1 MNAASRALASPLANR
16 TYRHLFL
23 AQISALTGTG
33 VMTVGL
39 ALLAY
44 QLAGDDAGAVLGIAL
59 SLRIVAFVLISP
71 LFGAHAHLL
80 PRRRVLVALDLLRAA
95 TVLLLPFVD
104 AVWQVYA
111 LIFAINACSAGF
123 TPLFQ
128 ATIPDVLPDDRK
140 VMRPEGIL
148 ANIGWGIRLYLATP
162 RLRGLLALSMAVAAA
177 TAMVIVNT
185 VVYVRDVLGGGDTL
199 VTIAYAASGAG
210 SMLAALLLPR
220 VLDRITERTVM
231 LAGGALMAGGVGA

>member
-1 MNAASRALASPLANR
+1 MTMPVARRSRLFGSPLANR
-16 TYRHLFL
+16 TYRHLYL

-71 LFGAHAHLL
+71 VFGAYAHLL

-104 AVWQVYA
+104 AV
-111 LIFAINACSAGF
+111 
-123 TPLFQ
+123 
-128 ATIPDVLPDDRK
+128 
-140 VMRPEGIL
+140 
-148 ANIGWGIRLYLATP
+148 
-162 RLRGLLALSMAVAAA
+162 
-177 TAMVIVNT
+177 
-185 VVYVRDVLGGGDTL
+185 
-199 VTIAYAASGAG
+199 
-210 SMLAALLLPR
+210 
-220 VLDRITERTVM
+220 
-231 LAGGALMAGGVGA
+231 